1 MVWTFA
7 LMTQKSWKIFS
18 QWKGMYCENRVKWYK
33 HQHKTQSNTVMAQLI
48 GAVTSVTSNFLEINQ
63 VSIDNWG
70 FKLFYKATTTYLILS
85 SVLATAKQF
94 FGSPI
99 QCDAGSVS
107 WNFKKIHS
115 WHNSLQAK
123 DGIEKEVLESYC
135 WMYSTWNIPREYK
148 GACSGGDQ
156 VGYFYLSWRAERGLI
171 ISGHGHNYNSL

>member
-107 WNFKKIHS
+107 LNLKRYIYIILFRPKM
-115 WHNSLQAK
+115 
-123 DGIEKEVLESYC
+123 VLRRKC
-135 WMYSTWNIPREYK
+135 WSPTAGCTPLGTFPGNTK
-148 GACSGGDQ
+148 VLAQ
-156 VGYFYLSWRAERGLI
+156 VVTRWDTFTYLGCWEQK
-171 ISGHGHNYNSL
+171 

>member
-18 QWKGMYCENRVKWYK
+18 QWKGMYCEEFENRVKWHW
-33 HQHKTQSNTVMAQLI
+33 HQHQTQRHTVMAQLI

-107 WNFKKIHS
+107 WNFKKYIHDII
-115 WHNSLQAK
+115 LFRPK
-123 DGIEKEVLESYC
+123 MVLRRKC
-135 WMYSTWNIPREYK
+135 WSPTAGCTPLGTFPGNTKVLAQVVTRWGTST
-148 GACSGGDQ
+148 
-156 VGYFYLSWRAERGLI
+156 
-171 ISGHGHNYNSL
+171 